1 MHIYFFILRA
11 VSAEEEESCNKARNQ
26 GVEIIGIFLS
36 YNPFL
41 GPIKFSGGLQPRGNY
56 EKSLPKASR
65 ADEIVL
71 IDTTHAQHTQK
82 MSIFRRV
89 ITKCEN
95 SYEMR

>member
-1 MHIYFFILRA
+1 MLYLQKKRNPVISSKLR
-11 VSAEEEESCNKARNQ
+11 
-26 GVEIIGIFLS
+26 VEIIGIFLS

-71 IDTTHAQHTQK
+71 IRHDTRTTY
-82 MSIFRRV
+82 
-89 ITKCEN
+89 TKN
-95 SYEMR
+95 VNI